1 MQVALEKSTHHSSTS
16 LAPAQRQ
23 GGLQQG
29 HVQQVDPSGQEC
41 RRRAPGVPSGESC
54 REMAPQAGGKDEWDR
69 HRPHFLVLWQVDSIE
84 DEVQK
89 RLQLVQAGQAE
100 KLAEKERNELRK
112 RKLLTEV

>member
-1 MQVALEKSTHHSSTS
+1 MDKSAADGPRVFRVVSPAGRWPLRLGAKVTGTDTS
-16 LAPAQRQ
+16 
-23 GGLQQG
+23 
-29 HVQQVDPSGQEC
+29 
-41 RRRAPGVPSGESC
+41 
-54 REMAPQAGGKDEWDR
+54 
-69 HRPHFLVLWQVDSIE
+69 PHFLVLWQVDSIE

>member
-1 MQVALEKSTHHSSTS
+1 MSNKWIRVDKSAADGPRVFRVVSRGKWSGKLEARVSGADFSPHS
-16 LAPAQRQ
+16 
-23 GGLQQG
+23 
-29 HVQQVDPSGQEC
+29 
-41 RRRAPGVPSGESC
+41 
-54 REMAPQAGGKDEWDR
+54 
-69 HRPHFLVLWQVDSIE
+69 LVLWQVDSIE